1 MAVSILQALFLVES
15 WREGAHFGSTLTLGR
30 IGHLMSRRDLKRL
43 ARSLPKESE
52 FVHMVERG
60 ELPQYSDEL
69 FKAMGATRVDALD
82 ASDFEGATLLQDLN
96 EPLAPRLHGQFD
108 AVVDSGTLEHV
119 FNVPGAFKN
128 AMDALKVGG
137 HFFAGLPANNWCGH
151 GFYQFSAEF
160 FYRVF
165 SEENGFQ
172 MRKLFVAPVWSGGK
186 WLDGPAFEVFDP
198 RKMKERVEIE
208 GKALMSFF
216 VQAQKVRHE
225 VVFAKWPQQSDY
237 LAAWAR
243 GPAGL
248 QGQLAKPTMLQY
260 AGKAFRRIVKHAGS
274 IGRVAER
281 TKGKRT
287 WTRQCVGNPALKRH
301 KWLA

>member
-1 MAVSILQALFLVES
+1 VAVSILQALFLVES
-15 WREGAHFGSTLTLGR
+15 WREGAHFDSTLTLGR
-30 IGHLMSRRDLKRL
+30 IGHLMSRRDLKRV

-52 FVHMVERG
+52 FVQMVERG
-60 ELPQYSDEL
+60 EVPQYSDEL
-69 FKAMGATRVDALD
+69 FKAMGATRVDAMD
-82 ASDFEGATLLQDLN
+82 ASDFEGATILQDLN
-96 EPLAPRLHGQFD
+96 EPLAAQLKGQFD

-172 MRKLFVAPVWSGGK
+172 MRKVFVAPAWSAGK

-198 RKMKERVEIE
+198 KEMKERVEIE
-208 GKALMSFF
+208 GKALMSFLIH
-216 VQAQKVRHE
+216 AQKVRQE
-225 VVFAKWPQQSDY
+225 VVFGKWPQQSDY

-243 GPAGL
+243 GSGQGRPA
-248 QGQLAKPTMLQY
+248 AKPTLLQY
-260 AGKAFRRIVKHAGS
+260 AGKAYRKIRRHVGAV
-274 IGRVAER
+274 GRVAQR
-281 TKGKRT
+281 TKEKKV
-287 WTRQCVGNPALKRH
+287 WTQQCLENPALKRH